1 MAESASRPQQAIWL
15 VYVSL
20 IIAGLLLL
28 GEAYGLAGLHRWTA
42 RIGIALVWSAIAL
55 LVGNGRWSGHAG
67 TFIVWAA
74 VILVWII

>member
-1 MAESASRPQQAIWL
+1 MADAAPRSKQAMWL

-20 IIAGLLLL
+20 IIAGLLFL

-74 VILVWII
+74 VIIVWII

>member
-1 MAESASRPQQAIWL
+1 MADGTPKSQQATWL

-67 TFIVWAA
+67 TAIVWTAI
-74 VILVWII
+74 ILVWIL